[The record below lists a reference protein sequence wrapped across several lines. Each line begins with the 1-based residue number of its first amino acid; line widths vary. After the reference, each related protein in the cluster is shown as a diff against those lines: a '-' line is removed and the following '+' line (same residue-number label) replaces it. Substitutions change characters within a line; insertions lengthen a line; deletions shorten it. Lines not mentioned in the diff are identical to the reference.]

1 MTIRMERPGLSD
13 FTPSGLHSNLS
24 PKNLLEEAASESFAI
39 VSGFLSGI
47 ELQILLATDDA
58 VNHPRP
64 VQAVEYQGLRVP
76 VVLRSLST
84 PVRHSWE
91 LIREQSPVS

>member
-1 MTIRMERPGLSD
+1 MERPGLSD

-76 VVLRSLST
+76 VVLRGRTLLRVWLDDYLHVLLQSL
-84 PVRHSWE
+84 V
-91 LIREQSPVS
+91 